1 MKNVFF
7 TLVFLLISTFT
18 FANNTASSN
27 AYKDE
32 VTVVELN
39 EKATESNAIENLNEQ
54 TKFAMQEKQEVA
66 SAACQLTAYAE
77 FKDGTVIEIVIGVI
91 EGMTCAQFL
100 FFTYRYSNCFVKQIL

>member
-32 VTVVELN
+32 VTVVE
-39 EKATESNAIENLNEQ
+39 LNEQ

-91 EGMTCAQFL
+91 EGMTCAQF
-100 FFTYRYSNCFVKQIL
+100 YSLLTAIAIAL